1 MGLNPFKD
9 SNLEVLQQSIE
20 DFLKDN
26 FGFIL
31 ESIKEN
37 WSLFVKK
44 GRERIT
50 IMFIPHSEKRII
62 NFHVP
67 IFAISIIVISLIV
80 TITITSLAIINH
92 SSTIKD
98 VIKLKRYGINS
109 NIQKKQYNEE
119 FNRLY
124 NIFQKFKPEISQL
137 YALTNKN
144 VDSQLWAKGGGQPL
158 NGATNIEKGDSPP
171 IEVLNIQ
178 EMQQELK
185 TTKEA
190 LEEIKSFLQDRKKI
204 MENTPSIWPVK
215 GYIFSKFGMN
225 TSPYTFQR
233 EFNSGIDIASFP
245 GKQIKATASGKVE
258 KITWDPKFGLKIII
272 KHKYGFSTSYSHCER
287 VIVDENQLVS
297 KGEVIGYL
305 GKTGKAARH
314 MCFYQVIIGTEC
326 VDPYPYLNTIAQ

>member
-1 MGLNPFKD
+1 MGLNPFRD
-9 SNLEVLQQSIE
+9 SNLEILQTGIE
-20 DFLKDN
+20 DFLKDH
-26 FGFIL
+26 FGFIV
-31 ESIKEN
+31 ESAREN
-37 WSLFVKK
+37 WGLFLKK

-67 IFAISIIVISLIV
+67 IFTISIIVLTLIT

-109 NIQKKQYNEE
+109 NIQKKQYSEE
-119 FNRLY
+119 LNRLY
-124 NIFQKFKPEISQL
+124 NLFQKLKPEIAGL
-137 YALTNKN
+137 YKLTSKN
-144 VDSQLWAKGGGQPL
+144 IDSQLWAKGGGQPP
-158 NGATNIEKGDSPP
+158 NGAYVIENGDSPP

-190 LEEIKSFLQDRKKI
+190 LEEIKAFLQERKKI
-204 MENTPSIWPVK
+204 MENTPSIWPVD
-215 GYIFSKFGMN
+215 GYIFTKYGMT

-233 EFNSGIDIASFP
+233 EFNSGIEIASFP

-258 KITWDPKFGLKIII
+258 KITWDSKYGLRITIR
-272 KHKYGFSTSYSHCER
+272 HKYGFSTCYSHCER
-287 VIVDENQLVS
+287 VIADENQQVS
-297 KGEVIGYL
+297 KGDVIAYL
-305 GKTGKAARH
+305 GKTGKASRH
-314 MCFYQVIIGTEC
+314 MCLYQVMIGTEC
-326 VDPYPYLNTIAQ
+326 VDPYPYLNTIVQ